1 MFWNDR
7 QRLDGIARGIRGTG
21 WGVAILILVIGTVIA
36 DRGDGQLALLHRAIL
51 AAVVLAVAHATA
63 WWVDRYAE
71 RAATR

>member
-51 AAVVLAVAHATA
+51 AAQV
-63 WWVDRYAE
+63 VDR
-71 RAATR
+71 